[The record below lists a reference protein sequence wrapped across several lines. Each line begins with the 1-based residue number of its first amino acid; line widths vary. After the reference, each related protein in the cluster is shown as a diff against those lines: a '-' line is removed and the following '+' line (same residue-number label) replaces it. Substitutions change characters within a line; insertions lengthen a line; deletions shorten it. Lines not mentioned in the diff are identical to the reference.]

1 VTTPNV
7 WAVVLAAGASTRM
20 GRPKLALPWG
30 ETTVLGQVL
39 ANLATSPVGGVVLVT
54 GCDAAM
60 LEPIVGA
67 HAHAVSI
74 AFNANWAAGM
84 TNSLQA
90 GLRSVPAEPDGVL
103 VVLGDMPM
111 AGSDIMT
118 AVVTAFDGD
127 VADAVVPVMGHR
139 HGHPVLL
146 GPRAIEAVL
155 ALESTEAPRRA
166 LDKLRVR
173 WIDIDDRAILSDL
186 DDMTDYEAW
195 RL

>member
-1 VTTPNV
+1 
-7 WAVVLAAGASTRM
+7 
-20 GRPKLALPWG
+20 
-30 ETTVLGQVL
+30 
-39 ANLATSPVGGVVLVT
+39 
-54 GCDAAM
+54 
-60 LEPIVGA
+60 
-67 HAHAVSI
+67 
-74 AFNANWAAGM
+74 
-84 TNSLQA
+84 
-90 GLRSVPAEPDGVL
+90 
-103 VVLGDMPM
+103 
-111 AGSDIMT
+111 
-118 AVVTAFDGD
+118 VTAFDGD

-195 RL
+195 RV